1 MQLPFCL
8 DVSTGTFEK
17 LDLLL
22 RGVCEGLDGSQGA
35 FPPPHQDQECM
46 AVSALNLLRL
56 QVVQQQARISS

>member
-8 DVSTGTFEK
+8 DVSAGTFEK

-22 RGVCEGLDGSQGA
+22 WGVCERLDGSQGA

-46 AVSALNLLRL
+46 AVSVLNLLRL
-56 QVVQQQARISS
+56 QVEHTYTYD